1 MEYLTQS
8 DLKKLSSLC
17 VERQLDDYR
26 IIEDPNTSNLDKAF
40 AEHDR
45 CWMKVLQGKLD
56 RINASKARRIE
67 VTW

>member
-1 MEYLTQS
+1 MEHLTRS

-26 IIEDPNTSNLDKAF
+26 IIEDPNASNLEKAF

-45 CWMKVLQGKLD
+45 CWMKSLQTKLD
-56 RINASKARRIE
+56 RIDQSKAKRIE
-67 VTW
+67 ITL

>member
-26 IIEDPNTSNLDKAF
+26 IIEDPNASNMDKTF

-45 CWMKVLQGKLD
+45 CWMQSLQAKLD
-56 RINASKARRIE
+56 RIDASKARRIE
-67 VTW
+67 VTL

>member
-1 MEYLTQS
+1 MEYLTRS

-26 IIEDPNTSNLDKAF
+26 ILEDPNASNADKAF

-45 CWMKVLQGKLD
+45 CWMKSLQAKLD
-56 RINASKARRIE
+56 RIDASKARRIE
-67 VTW
+67 VTL